1 MIAPFFVDIDFGSV
15 IINTDNTV
23 NTDMI
28 GDGIMIFNNT
38 GNVFEQIANN
48 YIKMIETGV
57 IKEGEYLPSCR
68 DLAKDLGINPNT
80 AQRAYTLLE
89 EKGYVTKVLKK
100 GVYVSYSNKNNPI
113 NEFKLDVKKYKDM
126 GITKDDLLSAID
138 TVYGGDT
145 DDKN

>member
-1 MIAPFFVDIDFGSV
+1 
-15 IINTDNTV
+15 
-23 NTDMI
+23 
-28 GDGIMIFNNT
+28 MIFNNS
-38 GNVFEQIANN
+38 GNVFEQIADN

-68 DLAKDLGINPNT
+68 DLAKNLGINPNT

-113 NEFKLDVKKYKDM
+113 NDFKLTVKKYMDI
-126 GITKDDLLSAID
+126 GISKDDLIKAID
-138 TVYGGDT
+138 IVYGGEC